1 MRIPYWSVGLFLM
14 LCPAKLSAENY
25 VVVGEDRNGTIFSVD
40 IDSIAKIHHYGRTN
54 VYEAWEKWDHS
65 ADKTTKR
72 RETIVLTYYD
82 CDTRESGTKMYVAY
96 APSGEVIYSRQHIY
110 VDFQRVV
117 PGSVGKSVLDF
128 VCFFANL
135 SK

>member
-1 MRIPYWSVGLFLM
+1 M
-14 LCPAKLSAENY
+14 LCPGNLGAENY
-25 VVVGEDRNGTIFSVD
+25 VVVAENRNGTIFSVD
-40 IDSIAKIHHYGRTN
+40 IDSIVKIQHYGRAN

-72 RETIVLTYYD
+72 RETIVLNYYD
-82 CDTRESGTKMYVAY
+82 CDTREWGTKMKVVYG
-96 APSGEVIYSRQHIY
+96 PSGEVIDSYQNIY
-110 VDFQRVV
+110 VDFARAV
-117 PGSVGKSVLDF
+117 PGTASKAKLDF